1 MQAAGNSSDWPCG
14 NGFPTSLVVTGVASL
29 VLRVAAGVAMA
40 LGIWFTAR
48 NTVDIRR
55 VLLWLGFSASYIM
68 LFTPMNE
75 ANSYVMLAPALGLWA
90 AWYLEQR
97 EKGMV
102 QAFWFI
108 SLSILL
114 FADLVGLA
122 LGKEIRNEFDKFW
135 SPFMTLIF
143 LGILVAEM
151 RRIFTESRSRAI
163 T

>member
-1 MQAAGNSSDWPCG
+1 
-14 NGFPTSLVVTGVASL
+14 
-29 VLRVAAGVAMA
+29 
-40 LGIWFTAR
+40 
-48 NTVDIRR
+48 
-55 VLLWLGFSASYIM
+55 M

-90 AWYLEQR
+90 AWYFEQR
-97 EKGMV
+97 DKGMV

-114 FADLVGLA
+114 FADLVSLA
-122 LGKEIRNEFDKFW
+122 LGKEIRNEFDKFC

-151 RRIFTESRSRAI
+151 RRICTESRSRSRAL